1 MASLKSSNRIIMLGD
16 CQSFYAS
23 VEKADHPEYKDRP
36 LVVAGDP
43 ERRSGIVL
51 AACPLAK
58 AKGVATTDTLGE
70 ALAKCPDLVVIKPR
84 MQKYIDVSMQITD
97 IYKTYTD
104 LVEVFSIDEQFL
116 DLTGSMHLF
125 AETPEEMAKLIQDQV
140 MAATGVYTR
149 FGISNNKT
157 LAKTA
162 CDNFGKKNRNGIYTL
177 TKENLADTL
186 WKLPVSDMYMVG
198 TRMTRHFNAMGLN
211 TIGSVAQTPLGKLK
225 QMMRRKFGK
234 NSDIKA
240 ELYWRIANGIDDS
253 PVRPGTHQVAPKSV
267 GHMMTLPRDYRKL
280 EEIKVPLLILTEQVC
295 QRCRSLGFMA
305 QVVSVGCMGADFDR
319 PTGFSRQL
327 KMEDPS
333 NITNQV
339 YRWACRL
346 LEMYWDGLPIR
357 RIGISVTQLTTDSEY
372 QLSLFDNR
380 REKSM
385 ALERVTDALKHKY
398 GDSIVMRAASKTE
411 AGQALDRSNKIGG
424 HYK

>member
-1 MASLKSSNRIIMLGD
+1 MLGD

-58 AKGVATTDTLGE
+58 GKGITTAERLGE

-84 MQKYIDVSMQITD
+84 MQKYIDVSMQITE
-97 IYKTYTD
+97 IYKTFTD
-104 LVEVFSIDEQFL
+104 LVEPYSIDEQFL
-116 DLTGSMHLF
+116 DVTGSMHLF
-125 AETPEEMAKLIQDQV
+125 AESSEELANMIQSQV
-140 MAATGVYTR
+140 QEATGVYTR
-149 FGISNNKT
+149 FGIAETKI

-162 CDNFGKKNRNGIYTL
+162 CDNYAKKNPSGIYTL
-177 TKENLADTL
+177 TKEMLPETL
-186 WKLPVSDMYMVG
+186 WKRPVSDMFMAG
-198 TRMTRHFNAMGLN
+198 SKMTRHFTVMGLP

-240 ELYWRIANGIDDS
+240 EMYWRIANGIDDS

-267 GHMMTLPRDYRKL
+267 GHMITLPRDYAKL
-280 EEIKVPLLILTEQVC
+280 EEIKVVLLEQTELVC
-295 QRCRSLGFMA
+295 QRCRGLGFMA
-305 QVVSVGCMGADFDR
+305 HVVSVGCMGADFDR
-319 PTGFSRQL
+319 PTGFSRQI

-339 YRWACRL
+339 YSWACRL

-357 RIGISVTQLTTDSEY
+357 RIGISVTQLTTDTEY
-372 QLSLFDNR
+372 QLSLFDTR

-385 ALERVTDALKHKY
+385 ALERVTDALKNKY
-398 GDSIVMRAASKTE
+398 GESIVMRAVSKTE
-411 AGQALDRSNKIGG
+411 AGQAIDRSAKIGG